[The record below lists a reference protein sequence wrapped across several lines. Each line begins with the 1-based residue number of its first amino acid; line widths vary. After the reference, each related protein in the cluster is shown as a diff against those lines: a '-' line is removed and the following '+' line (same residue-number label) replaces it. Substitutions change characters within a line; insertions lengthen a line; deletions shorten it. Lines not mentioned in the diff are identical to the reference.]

1 MAIIIKNKIILIY
14 NIIIKK
20 RSINNKYLL
29 IKKIKYI
36 MNNNIEL
43 IHINLKKYNFIIYNK
58 KTNK

>member
-1 MAIIIKNKIILIY
+1 MVTKKINNIYLCNIIIKNKIILIY

-36 MNNNIEL
+36 MKNNIEL
-43 IHINLKKYNFIIYNK
+43 IPINI
-58 KTNK
+58 